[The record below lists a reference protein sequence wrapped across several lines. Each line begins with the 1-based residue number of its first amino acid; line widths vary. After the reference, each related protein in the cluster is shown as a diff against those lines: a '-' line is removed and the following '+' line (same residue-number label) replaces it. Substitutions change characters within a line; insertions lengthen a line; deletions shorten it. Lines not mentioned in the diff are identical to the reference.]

1 MTTVQIPRRDRR
13 PATTAQH
20 GMWFTERLG
29 TAGSA
34 YHMPVPIRL
43 DGVLDPLALVDACAA
58 LVARHPVLGS
68 AFEEHDGEL
77 FNVPAPIGP
86 RVTLTTLPP
95 PESAPDAAEEDEE
108 TLAGLVRA
116 ETLRPFDLRHGPLTR
131 FTLYGLSPTR
141 HLLLVVAHHLVFDG
155 ESKDI
160 LVRDLGELYRSFA
173 EGRTPELPALPVSY
187 ADHAAAEPA
196 RLTAEQA
203 PAGEFWGRHW
213 REPAPVVLPGLR
225 HQQPAAA
232 PGATVDHLFDPCL
245 RAALAGAADLLG
257 ATRFEVLLAA
267 VQALL
272 HRYGNAEP
280 TVAVDL
286 GTRTPST
293 RECIGLFV
301 NELPVGTAP
310 RPDQTFR
317 DLVATTRTALRDRY
331 PFRAVPLAR
340 ATAGVRP
347 RIALA
352 PVSISYRRR
361 PSRPPFAGLAADVEW
376 LAFNHTARN
385 ALHLQLLDSP
395 EQLALR
401 LHYGRD
407 TLDRADAQRIAG
419 HFTTLLTAATAAP
432 DTPLADLDLLDA
444 RERDLLL
451 TTWAHPAT
459 EFSAPAPA
467 SATPGVP
474 PPSLPE
480 LFAARV
486 AAAPADPAL
495 VCTDQTWTYGKLG
508 AAVDRLAGRLRGYGV
523 RPGDR
528 VAVLVRRSP
537 ALPVALLGVLRAGAA
552 YVPLDPDHPT
562 ARLDTILADA
572 APTVLITDQPTTG
585 LSPRCPTVAPLTAEA
600 PTDGFDAAPD
610 GDPAAGRHDGEA
622 DGVSFPPPQP
632 DDLAYLVYTSGS
644 TGRPKG
650 VQIEHRA
657 LANLLLGMSDL
668 LGSAPGHGWLALAS
682 AAFDMSK
689 PELFLPLVTGGRVVL
704 ATEAQTRD
712 GAELHRLVRQHRVSH
727 VHATPSTWRLLL
739 DAGFDGPDVV
749 GLSGAEP
756 LPPALAREL
765 RGRVARLWNLY
776 GPTEATVWST
786 AAELPTVVD
795 SVGIGAPIANTR
807 RYLLDGRRNPVP
819 VGIAGEIHL
828 GGVGLARGYL
838 NRPALTAAQF
848 VPDPYGPA
856 GSRLYRTGDLARYRH
871 DGEVEFLGRIDN
883 QVKIRGYRVELGEI
897 EARLGDH
904 PDVLDCAVV
913 LRDREGTGPVLV
925 AYVVRRAGGAEPTP
939 TLLRRHL
946 AGTLP
951 AYLLPNFFVELPRL
965 PTTGNGKLD
974 RGALPEPAA
983 ETDTDADAGEAA
995 MPGYSGVARE
1005 IYEIWR
1011 QVLRIDDIGPDDD
1024 LFDLGGH
1031 SLTVTQIAA
1040 RMRRQLGIDL
1050 PLHVFFDT
1058 PTIAGLVAAANDQ
1071 P

>member
-1 MTTVQIPRRDRR
+1 MTTVQIPRRNRR

-43 DGVLDPLALVDACAA
+43 DGELDVLALIDACAA

-68 AFEEHDGEL
+68 SFEEHDGEL
-77 FNVPAPIGP
+77 FSVPALISP
-86 RVTLTTLPP
+86 RVTLTTVPP
-95 PESAPDAAEEDEE
+95 PEPEAEEE
-108 TLAGLVRA
+108 LADLVRA

-131 FTLYGLSPTR
+131 FTLFTSGPQR

-160 LVRDLGELYRSFA
+160 LVRDLGELYRGFA
-173 EGRTPELPALPVSY
+173 DGRTPDLPPLPVSY
-187 ADHAAAEPA
+187 AEHAGAESA
-196 RLTAEQA
+196 RLSAELV

-213 REPAPVVLPGLR
+213 HEPAPVVLPGLR

-232 PGATVDHLFDPCL
+232 PGDTVDHLFDPCM
-245 RAALAGAADLLG
+245 RVALAGTADLLG

-272 HRYGNAEP
+272 HRYGNTEP

-286 GTRTPST
+286 GTRTPLT
-293 RECIGLFV
+293 RECVGLFV
-301 NELPVGTAP
+301 NEVPVTGVP
-310 RPDQTFR
+310 RPEQTFR
-317 DLVATTRTALRDRY
+317 DLVAATRAALRDRY
-331 PFRAVPLAR
+331 PFRAVPVAR
-340 ATAGVRP
+340 ATAGVKP

-361 PSRPPFAGLAADVEW
+361 PSRPPFAGLTADVEW

-401 LHYGRD
+401 LQYGRD
-407 TLDRADAQRIAG
+407 TLDRADATRIAG
-419 HFTTLLTAATAAP
+419 HFTTLLAAATAAP
-432 DTPLADLDLLDA
+432 DTPLGDLALLDA
-444 RERDLLL
+444 HEADLLS
-451 TTWAHPAT
+451 TW
-459 EFSAPAPA
+459 SRPAPVDRGA
-467 SATPGVP
+467 AAPTGT
-474 PPSLPE
+474 PPSHRTEGTLPE
-480 LFAARV
+480 LFAARA
-486 AAAPADPAL
+486 AAAPDDPAVISGDL
-495 VCTDQTWTYGKLG
+495 TWTYGQLS
-508 AAVDRLAGRLRGYGV
+508 AAVDRLAARLRGYGV

-528 VAVLVRRSP
+528 VAVLVRRTP

-562 ARLDTILADA
+562 ARLDAILADA
-572 APTVLITDQPTTG
+572 APTILVTDQPSTG
-585 LSPRCPTVAPLTAEA
+585 LSHSCPTVAPLTDDES
-600 PTDGFDAAPD
+600 GH
-610 GDPAAGRHDGEA
+610 AGA
-622 DGVSFPPPQP
+622 DLPPPHP
-632 DDLAYLVYTSGS
+632 DDLAYLIYTSGS
-644 TGRPKG
+644 TGQPKG

-657 LANLLLGMSDL
+657 LANLLLGMRDL
-668 LGSAPGHGWLALAS
+668 LGSEPGHGWLALAS

-689 PELFLPLVTGGRVVL
+689 PELFLPLVTGGRMVL

-712 GAELHRLVRQHRVSH
+712 GTALHELVRQHGVTH

-739 DAGFDGPDVV
+739 DAGFDQPDVV

-756 LPPALAREL
+756 LPPALAREV
-765 RGRVARLWNLY
+765 RNRVGRLWNLY

-786 AAELPTVVD
+786 VGELPEAVD
-795 SVGIGAPIANTR
+795 TVGIGEPIANTR
-807 RYLLDGRRNPVP
+807 RYLLDGGLNPVP
-819 VGIAGEIHL
+819 VGIAGEVCL
-828 GGVGLARGYL
+828 GGSGLARGYL
-838 NRPALTAAQF
+838 NRPALTAAHF

-897 EARLGDH
+897 EAHLGGH
-904 PDVLDCAVV
+904 PDVLDCAVL

-925 AYVVRRAGGAEPTP
+925 AYVVRRAGGGDPTP
-939 TLLRRHL
+939 ARLRQHL
-946 AGTLP
+946 GGTLP
-951 AYLLPNFFVELPRL
+951 TYLLPNLFVELPRL
-965 PTTGNGKLD
+965 PLTGNGKLD
-974 RGALPEPAA
+974 RRALPDPPA
-983 ETDTDADAGEAA
+983 DTGTGPDQVDESQ
-995 MPGYSGVARE
+995 PGYTGVARE
-1005 IYEIWR
+1005 IFEIWR

-1050 PLHVFFDT
+1050 PLHVFFDS
-1058 PTIAGLVAAANDQ
+1058 PTINGLVAAYATST
-1071 P
+1071 PAAS

>member
-1 MTTVQIPRRDRR
+1 MTTVQIPRRNRR

-43 DGVLDPLALVDACAA
+43 DGELDVLALIDACAA

-68 AFEEHDGEL
+68 SFEEHDGEL
-77 FNVPAPIGP
+77 FSIPALISP
-86 RVTLTTLPP
+86 RVTLTTVPA
-95 PESAPDAAEEDEE
+95 PEPEAEEE
-108 TLAGLVRA
+108 LAELVRA

-131 FTLYGLSPTR
+131 FTLFTSGPQR

-160 LVRDLGELYRSFA
+160 LVRDLGELYRGFA
-173 EGRTPELPALPVSY
+173 DGRTPDLPPLPVSY
-187 ADHAAAEPA
+187 AEHAGAESA
-196 RLTAEQA
+196 RLSAELA

-213 REPAPVVLPGLR
+213 HEPAPVVLPGLR

-232 PGATVDHLFDPCL
+232 PGDTVDHLFDPCL
-245 RAALAGAADLLG
+245 RVALAGTADLLG

-272 HRYGNAEP
+272 HRYGNTEP

-286 GTRTPST
+286 GTRTPLT
-293 RECIGLFV
+293 RECVGLFV
-301 NELPVGTAP
+301 NEVPVTGAP

-317 DLVATTRTALRDRY
+317 DLVAATRAALRDRY
-331 PFRAVPLAR
+331 PFRTVPVAR
-340 ATAGVRP
+340 ATAGVKP

-361 PSRPPFAGLAADVEW
+361 PSRPPFAGLTADVEW

-401 LHYGRD
+401 LQYGRD
-407 TLDRADAQRIAG
+407 TLDRADATRIAG
-419 HFTTLLTAATAAP
+419 HFTTLLAAATAAP
-432 DTPLADLDLLDA
+432 DTPLADLDLLDDH
-444 RERDLLL
+444 ESDLL
-451 TTWAHPAT
+451 
-459 EFSAPAPA
+459 SAWSRPAPVDRGPA
-467 SATPGVP
+467 APTGT
-474 PPSLPE
+474 PPSHRTEGTLPE
-480 LFAARV
+480 LFAARA
-486 AAAPADPAL
+486 AAAPDDPA
-495 VCTDQTWTYGKLG
+495 VISGDRTWTYGQLS
-508 AAVDRLAGRLRGYGV
+508 AAVDRLAARLRGYGV

-528 VAVLVRRSP
+528 VAVLVRRTP

-552 YVPLDPDHPT
+552 YVPLDPDHPA
-562 ARLDTILADA
+562 ARLDAILADA
-572 APTVLITDQPTTG
+572 APTILVTDQPSTG
-585 LSPRCPTVAPLTAEA
+585 LSHSCPTLAPLTDDE
-600 PTDGFDAAPD
+600 PEH
-610 GDPAAGRHDGEA
+610 AGA
-622 DGVSFPPPQP
+622 DLPPPHP
-632 DDLAYLVYTSGS
+632 DDLAYLIYTSGS
-644 TGRPKG
+644 TGQPKG

-657 LANLLLGMSDL
+657 LANLLLGMRDL
-668 LGSAPGHGWLALAS
+668 LGSEPGHGWLALAS

-689 PELFLPLVTGGRVVL
+689 PELFLPLVTGGRMVL

-712 GAELHRLVRQHRVSH
+712 GTALHRLVRRHGVTH

-739 DAGFDGPDVV
+739 DAGFDQPDVV

-756 LPPALAREL
+756 LPPALAREV
-765 RGRVARLWNLY
+765 RNRVGRLWNLY

-786 AAELPTVVD
+786 VGELPEEVD
-795 SVGIGAPIANTR
+795 TVGIGEPIANTR
-807 RYLLDGRRNPVP
+807 RYLLDGRLNPVP
-819 VGIAGEIHL
+819 VGIAGEVCL
-828 GGVGLARGYL
+828 GGSGLARGYL
-838 NRPALTAAQF
+838 NRPALTAAHF

-897 EARLGDH
+897 EAHLGRH

-925 AYVVRRAGGAEPTP
+925 AYVVRRAGGGDPTP
-939 TLLRRHL
+939 ARLRQHL
-946 AGTLP
+946 GGTLP
-951 AYLLPNFFVELPRL
+951 AYLLPNLFVELPRL
-965 PTTGNGKLD
+965 PLTGNGKLD
-974 RGALPEPAA
+974 RRALPDPPA
-983 ETDTDADAGEAA
+983 DTGTAPDPADGSQ
-995 MPGYSGVARE
+995 PGYTGVARE
-1005 IYEIWR
+1005 IFEIWR

-1050 PLHVFFDT
+1050 PLHVFFDS
-1058 PTIAGLVAAANDQ
+1058 PTINGLVAAYATST
-1071 P
+1071 PATS